1 MIKIENGTIS
11 LKGSGQELLKDTL
24 SLVYSIRRSMIQNEH
39 VEFVELLDKNILS
52 ILAET
57 FDDNVACFEKF
68 DNKENYACFVKEYE
82 ARKKSSTAENIMRDI
97 WKD

>member
-1 MIKIENGTIS
+1 
-11 LKGSGQELLKDTL
+11 
-24 SLVYSIRRSMIQNEH
+24 MIQGGH

-52 ILAET
+52 ILADK
-57 FDDNVACFEKF
+57 FDDNVACFKKF
-68 DNKENYACFVKEYE
+68 DNEEDSARFVEEYK

>member
-11 LKGSGQELLKDTL
+11 IKGSGQELLNDTL
-24 SLVYSIRRSMIQNEH
+24 SLVYSIRRTMIQGEH
-39 VEFVELLDKNILS
+39 VEFVEQLDKYILS

-57 FDDNVACFEKF
+57 FDDNIACFEKF
-68 DNKENYACFVKEYE
+68 DNKEDNARFVKEYE
-82 ARKKSSTAENIMRDI
+82 ARKKSSTAESIMRDI